1 MVLVKPSILPP
12 AANVARPV
20 NAPPVRGPDQA
31 GGTAENSF
39 KPGLEAPRAAVSQP
53 VNTQPTQATRQA
65 REAPPAG
72 EARQLFTLQALS
84 AYAGALINDLE
95 PDTGTA
101 AAPRRREN
109 NAATPPPRPGGQLDF
124 KV

>member
-12 AANVARPV
+12 AANIARPV

-39 KPGLEAPRAAVSQP
+39 KPGLEVPKAAVSRP
-53 VNTQPTQATRQA
+53 VNTQPTQATRQVKDA
-65 REAPPAG
+65 APAG

-95 PDTGTA
+95 PDTGSA
-101 AAPRRREN
+101 AAPRTREN
-109 NAATPPPRPGGQLDF
+109 SAVTPPPRPGGQLDL